1 MTCFLHAKTNITMTH
16 DTGNKHTGKARE
28 RTVLSGKQCRD
39 GMAGQGLEPMEERAP
54 YLLPFPGQVPK
65 GSISACRVSV
75 IRRECVTLYY
85 NTEVPWPSRLIPG
98 PIMLYPSW
106 KLH

>member
-1 MTCFLHAKTNITMTH
+1 MQKQNITMTH
-16 DTGNKHTGKARE
+16 NIGNKHTGKARE
-28 RTVLSGKQCRD
+28 RTRLSGKQCRD
-39 GMAGQGLEPMEERAP
+39 EMVGQGLEPVEGRAP

-75 IRRECVTLYY
+75 IRRGCVTLYY